1 MKTRNKTAEEQR
13 HDVFETTRA
22 LENLHIEAEK
32 FMDEFIDMDGNVL
45 YQTVTTLRDA
55 IWRARFQKSNLAAR
69 KVGDK
74 YNEEES
80 SHYCRYED
88 MGED

>member
-22 LENLHIEAEK
+22 LENLHSEAEK
-32 FMDEFIDMDGNVL
+32 FMDEFIDMDGQVL
-45 YQTVTTLRDA
+45 FTTVTTLRDA
-55 IWRARFQKSNLAAR
+55 IWSVRFQKANLAAR

-74 YNEEES
+74 YEEGGS